1 MTAMALRLGHS
12 LLRNVGELRWEPTAK
27 RVSAQV
33 GGRTWVS
40 TSRAR
45 LVWEP
50 GRVVPYYAVPEE
62 DVDADLVP
70 APDFAGEEPGFVS
83 LPDGTRIVTPGRFDY
98 HTTDGDVLTIR
109 AGGRELPAAAF
120 RPADPDLAGYVVL
133 DFDALDQ
140 WYEEDEQIVSHPRDP
155 FSRIDIRQSSR
166 PVRIEVDGTVLAD
179 SRRSRLLFETGL
191 PVRSYLPRED
201 VRLDLLQPSETRTLC
216 AYKGEASY
224 WSFGGQ
230 DIAWTYEQPLPDSA
244 QITDLVCFFDE
255 RVETFVDGEPQ
266 ERPWSPWS

>member
-1 MTAMALRLGHS
+1 MALRLGQA

-27 RVSAQV
+27 RVRATV
-33 GGRTWVS
+33 GGQPVLS

-62 DVDADLVP
+62 DLDAGLEP
-70 APDFAGEEPGFVS
+70 APGFAGEEPGVVS
-83 LPDGTRIVTPGRFDY
+83 LPDGTRIVTPGHFEY
-98 HTTDGDVLTIR
+98 HTTDGETLTVR
-109 AGGRELPAAAF
+109 LGAAQLAGAAF

-133 DFDALDQ
+133 DFDALDE
-140 WYEEDEQIVSHPRDP
+140 WFEEDEPIVSHPRDP

-166 PVRIEVDGTVLAD
+166 QVRIEVDGTVFAD
-179 SRRSRLLFETGL
+179 TQRPRLLFETGL

-201 VRLDLLQPSETRTLC
+201 VRLDLMQPAETRTLC

-224 WSFGGQ
+224 WSFDGK
-230 DIAWTYEQPLPDSA
+230 DIAWTYEQPLVDCA
-244 QITDLVCFFDE
+244 QITGMVCFFDE
-255 RVETFVDGEPQ
+255 RVQTFVDGEPQ

>member
-1 MTAMALRLGHS
+1 MALRLGQA

-33 GGRTWVS
+33 GGRQVLA

-62 DVDADLVP
+62 DLRADLEP
-70 APDFAGEEPGFVS
+70 APDAAGEEPRLVS
-83 LPDGTRIVTPGRFDY
+83 LPGGTKIVEPGHFDY
-98 HTTDGDVLTIR
+98 HTADGEILTIR
-109 AGGRELPAAAF
+109 AEATELVGAAF

-133 DFDALDQ
+133 DFDALDA

-155 FSRIDIRQSSR
+155 FSRIDTRQSSR
-166 PVRIEVDGTVLAD
+166 QVRIEVDGTALAD
-179 SRRSRLLFETGL
+179 SGRPLLLFETGL
-191 PVRSYLPRED
+191 PMRTYLPRED
-201 VRLDLLQPSETRTLC
+201 VRVDLLEPSETRTLC

-224 WSFGGQ
+224 WNYRGT
-230 DIAWTYEQPLPDSA
+230 DIAWTYEQPLADST

-255 RVETFVDGEPQ
+255 RVETYVDGERQ
-266 ERPWSPWS
+266 EREWSPWS